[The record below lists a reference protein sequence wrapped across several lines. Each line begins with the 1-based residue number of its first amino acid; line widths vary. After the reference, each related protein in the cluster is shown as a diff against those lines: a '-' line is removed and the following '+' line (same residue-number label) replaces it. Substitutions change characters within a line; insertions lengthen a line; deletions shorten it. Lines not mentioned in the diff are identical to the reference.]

1 MSESDAPDLLSS
13 VAEWRAEAAPIFQAL
28 LPDLSDSDAL
38 LPNVVEYRGCLLN
51 KRAIDSPHL
60 SEWFE
65 ERFVDAQ
72 REYVLNHVHLW
83 DVIWQHTDDVKAEA
97 LAARLRQALP
107 TIADFWR
114 WYIGRQTTLPVTVWT
129 ADDPEEYGPTI
140 GYGLIR

>member
-1 MSESDAPDLLSS
+1 MSESNAPDLLPC
-13 VAEWRAEAAPIFQAL
+13 VAEWRADALPVFEAL
-28 LPDLSDSDAL
+28 LPDLSDAAAL
-38 LPNVVEYRGCLLN
+38 LPSVVEYRGCLLN
-51 KRAIDSPHL
+51 KRAIDNPHL

-65 ERFVDAQ
+65 DRFVDAQ

-83 DVIWQHTDDVKAEA
+83 DVIWQHEDEVKAEA
-97 LAARLRQALP
+97 LTARLRHALP

-114 WYIGRQTTLPVTVWT
+114 WHIGRQTGLPIEVWT